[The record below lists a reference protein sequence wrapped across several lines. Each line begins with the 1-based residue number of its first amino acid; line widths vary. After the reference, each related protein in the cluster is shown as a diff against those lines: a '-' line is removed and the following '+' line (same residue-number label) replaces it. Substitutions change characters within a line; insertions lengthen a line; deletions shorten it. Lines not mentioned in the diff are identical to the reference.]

1 MHNIMATNE
10 KENSRRCLEFDGIED
25 SSCELCG
32 CRHTQMSSPSQ
43 WRNEQAREL
52 AASFQVNK
60 DSLVCRPCRQDV
72 SRMLTDHTHMYLDGE
87 KRETQIRAVLVT
99 VLRVHLY
106 VARWQAVEQ

>member
-1 MHNIMATNE
+1 MHSTMATSE
-10 KENSRRCLEFDGIED
+10 KENSRRRLEFDGIED
-25 SSCELCG
+25 SSCELCV
-32 CRHTQMSSPSQ
+32 CWHTQMSSPSQ
-43 WRNEQAREL
+43 CRNEWAREL

-72 SRMLTDHTHMYLDGE
+72 SRMLTDHTHVPRWR

-106 VARWQAVEQ
+106 VARWQAAEQ